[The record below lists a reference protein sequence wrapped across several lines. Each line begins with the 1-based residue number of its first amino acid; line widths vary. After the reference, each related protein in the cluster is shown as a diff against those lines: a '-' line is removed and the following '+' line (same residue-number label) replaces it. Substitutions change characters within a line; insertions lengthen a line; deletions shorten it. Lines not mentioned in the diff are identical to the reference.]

1 MPTNINLSIYN
12 NNIWHGLQLQISYKW
27 ATNVF
32 LGNISTKNKNKKGTV
47 ETISRKKKKKKKKVF
62 SEKANKIVS
71 TNNSEILGGSR

>member
-1 MPTNINLSIYN
+1 MPTNINLFIYN

-32 LGNISTKNKNKKGTV
+32 LGNISTKKQKQKKKGTV
-47 ETISRKKKKKKKKVF
+47 ETISRKKKRVF

-71 TNNSEILGGSR
+71 TYNSEILGGSR